1 MREEYA
7 IPGGHF
13 QEFVQ
18 MHIDTFK
25 ELGSTKEKPAGLKY
39 ESMFLPDDELG
50 YSCFDDE
57 EKRLAALRNE
67 FEI

>member
-7 IPGGHF
+7 IPGGGHF

-25 ELGSTKEKPAGLKY
+25 ELGFNEGGRSQVS
-39 ESMFLPDDELG
+39 SMNQCSYPIMSWDT
-50 YSCFDDE
+50 
-57 EKRLAALRNE
+57 AALMTRRSDWLL
-67 FEI
+67 

>member
-1 MREEYA
+1 MLFLVVVTSKNLFRC
-7 IPGGHF
+7 
-13 QEFVQ
+13 
-18 MHIDTFK
+18 T
-25 ELGSTKEKPAGLKY
+25 LTLSRNWGSTKEKPGLKY
-39 ESMFLPDDELG
+39 ESMFLPDNELG